1 MNNKPFL
8 LYPQHGKAILRL
20 TIEERGKL
28 LTAILEYKTSG
39 SVQTELSP
47 AAEAVFGVICDQFE
61 TDDAKY
67 QAVCE
72 KNRANINKRWHT
84 SVYDRIPPYTM
95 DTKHTDNDYDNDN
108 DNDYDYD
115 YDSTT
120 DIKSTV
126 KHTLSNSAERAFD
139 RFWKVYPK
147 KKERAEALREFKKI
161 NPSEDL
167 LEVMIAA
174 VENQKTWESW
184 KTENGRF
191 IPHPAKWLSR
201 GQWQDEQCGAAKYD
215 PEEDMK
221 KFFGEG

>member
-1 MNNKPFL
+1 MDADN
-8 LYPQHGKAILRL
+8 
-20 TIEERGKL
+20 
-28 LTAILEYKTSG
+28 EY
-39 SVQTELSP
+39 
-47 AAEAVFGVICDQFE
+47 
-61 TDDAKY
+61 
-67 QAVCE
+67 
-72 KNRANINKRWHT
+72 
-84 SVYDRIPPYTM
+84 
-95 DTKHTDNDYDNDN
+95 DNDYEYDNDN
-108 DNDYDYD
+108 DN
-115 YDSTT
+115 DSTT

-126 KHTLSNSAERAFD
+126 KHTLSNSVERAFG

-201 GQWQDEQCGAAKYD
+201 GQWQDEQCGATKYD

>member
-39 SVQTELSP
+39 SVHTELSP

-72 KNRANINKRWHT
+72 KNRASAFKRWHT
-84 SVYDRIPPYTM
+84 SAYERIRADALDADNEY
-95 DTKHTDNDYDNDN
+95 DNDYEYDNDN
-108 DNDYDYD
+108 D

-126 KHTLSNSAERAFD
+126 KHTLSNGVERAFE
-139 RFWKVYPK
+139 RFWQVYPK

-167 LEVMIAA
+167 LAVMIAA
-174 VENQKTWESW
+174 VEDQKTWESW

-201 GQWQDEQCGAAKYD
+201 GQWQDEQSGTAKYD
-215 PEEDMK
+215 PDEDMR